1 MWKLICVLFS
11 FLSKL
16 ISINLQNLYA
26 TWAALSSS
34 TCLIPN
40 KTSPQAVFEFF
51 IYATEK
57 NKQQQQQQELQQLQ
71 KVCVL
76 LQIHL
81 SNESSTYEYKTTYPI
96 YRNLQIRIFSA

>member
-1 MWKLICVLFS
+1 MWKLICVLSS

-16 ISINLQNLYA
+16 ISINLHDLSA

-51 IYATEK
+51 IYDTE
-57 NKQQQQQQELQQLQ
+57 NKKQQQQQELQQLQ

-96 YRNLQIRIFSA
+96 YINLQIRIFSA

>member
-1 MWKLICVLFS
+1 MWKFICVLSS

-16 ISINLQNLYA
+16 ISINLHDLYA

-51 IYATEK
+51 IYATE
-57 NKQQQQQQELQQLQ
+57 NKKQQQQQELQQLQ

-96 YRNLQIRIFSA
+96 YINLQIRIFSA

>member
-1 MWKLICVLFS
+1 MWKLVCVLSS

-16 ISINLQNLYA
+16 ISIDLSA

-57 NKQQQQQQELQQLQ
+57 KKNNNNNSKNNNNYKKSAFRCRYIFQMSPQFM
-71 KVCVL
+71 
-76 LQIHL
+76 
-81 SNESSTYEYKTTYPI
+81 NNKTTYPI
-96 YRNLQIRIFSA
+96 YINLQIRIFIA

>member
-1 MWKLICVLFS
+1 MWKLICVLSS

-16 ISINLQNLYA
+16 ISINLHDLSA

-51 IYATEK
+51 IYATETK
-57 NKQQQQQQELQQLQ
+57 KQQQQQELQQLQ

-96 YRNLQIRIFSA
+96 YINLQIRIFSA

>member
-1 MWKLICVLFS
+1 MWKLICVLSS

-16 ISINLQNLYA
+16 ISINLHDLYA

-57 NKQQQQQQELQQLQ
+57 KKQQQQQELQQLQ

-96 YRNLQIRIFSA
+96 YINLQIRIFSA